1 MEEQAFEELKESI
14 LKAKRYLKGEDV
26 PARVFYVNGSN
37 VKNIRENAGLSQR
50 ELAELMRV
58 SVRTLQNW
66 EQGHRKPTGPAA
78 ALIRIFEQ
86 APEQAIK
93 ALSA

>member
-14 LKAKRYLKGEDV
+14 LQAKRYLKGEDV
-26 PARVFYVNGSN
+26 PARVFFVNGSN
-37 VKNIRENAGLSQR
+37 VKNIREHAGLSQR

>member
-1 MEEQAFEELKESI
+1 MEEHAFEALKESI
-14 LKAKRYLKGEDV
+14 LQAKRYLKGEDV

-37 VKNIRENAGLSQR
+37 VKNIREHAGLSQR